1 MLSCSRRPRVSGS
14 VGLGW
19 QTWLYGWLHGSPL
32 VGWRTRRVPPTVPAM
47 MLGSPLA
54 AMSSPGSPL
63 WDLLFAMAL
72 GLLVLYGVIRLAVR
86 HGIQDADRRR
96 NGRLKGKV

>member
-1 MLSCSRRPRVSGS
+1 
-14 VGLGW
+14 
-19 QTWLYGWLHGSPL
+19 
-32 VGWRTRRVPPTVPAM
+32 M

-63 WDLLFAMAL
+63 GDLLFAMAL

-96 NGRLKGKV
+96 TNGRLEGKV